1 MEYYSS
7 HISNL
12 IEQLSRLPGIGVK
25 SAQRLAFHIMNL
37 SKEEVNLLASSMTQA
52 REKIQYCKSCFTLT
66 DEEFCPICRNLRRD

>member
-37 SKEEVNLLASSMTQA
+37 PKEEVNLLASSMTQA
-52 REKIQYCKSCFTLT
+52 R
-66 DEEFCPICRNLRRD
+66 